1 MAQLSAPLL
10 DEDACRGWIL
20 RMIHREH
27 GPRCPHCQSAE
38 ISVESFWRG
47 RRIRC
52 PGCGGWFTASTGTIL
67 AWSALGFREIYLLGV
82 LIGMG
87 LADTA
92 IADRLQINR
101 KTVAE
106 WRRKLKG
113 V

>member
-1 MAQLSAPLL
+1 
-10 DEDACRGWIL
+10 
-20 RMIHREH
+20 
-27 GPRCPHCQSAE
+27 
-38 ISVESFWRG
+38 
-47 RRIRC
+47 
-52 PGCGGWFTASTGTIL
+52 
-67 AWSALGFREIYLLGV
+67 
-82 LIGMG
+82 MG